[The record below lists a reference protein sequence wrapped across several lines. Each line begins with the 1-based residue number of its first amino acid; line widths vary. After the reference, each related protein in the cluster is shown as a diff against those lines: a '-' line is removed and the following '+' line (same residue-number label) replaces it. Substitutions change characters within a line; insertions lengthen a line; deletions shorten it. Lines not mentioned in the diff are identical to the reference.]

1 MPTIIDSL
9 LVTLGIQDNA
19 TAKIPAITRKLK
31 DVDNENKNISK
42 STKEVNKG
50 LTDMAGSAMKFLAV
64 IGGTAAIKTFIVDL
78 AESNSQLQRLSQNL
92 GVGVSTISAWS
103 QAAEQIGGS
112 ASGVQGTLAMLSKAQ
127 TEFTLTGQSGL
138 IPFLSALG
146 MGTGALTSQK
156 PDQLLLGMAD
166 AFERIVRIKGRA
178 TANNMGQMMGIDQ
191 GTMNLLLTGRKELEL
206 TLRRQK
212 ESNAVTAKQAEEA
225 VKLKKSIEQVKQTF
239 AAFGRDLLQQAA
251 PAIEKILALLLSF
264 GNWVRANQE
273 SVVMFLKLVTVGLG
287 ALALA
292 AMPINLTVLA
302 IIGLAAAIALLWQD
316 YETWKRGGDSLIDWG
331 KWEPGIKFALGAMEA
346 LKNGLVGLYEA
357 YTRWYERVTGHKFSD
372 DFTAGIQAI
381 GNVLGIRGKNLS
393 AKQMQEFFQKLGW
406 TPEQSAGIAA
416 NLMRESQGNT
426 NALGDHGQAVGLA
439 QWHPDRQA
447 TFKRVFGKDLRDAS
461 PEEQMAFVNWE
472 LTQGPERNAGNQL
485 RGAKNAS
492 DASSIVSRLYERPED
507 ASGQASARGA
517 YAQSLMGVAGAGN
530 YTAGLMSYLR
540 NPANA
545 SSDQSRS
552 LQIGEV
558 KVYTAATDAPGIAK
572 DMKQSLEWQ
581 FASQANSGL
590 N

>member
-19 TAKIPAITRKLK
+19 TAKIPAITRKFK

-127 TEFTLTGQSGL
+127 TEFALTGQSGL
-138 IPFLSALG
+138 IPFLSTLG
-146 MGTGALTSQK
+146 MGTEALTSQK

-206 TLRRQK
+206 TLRRQR

-372 DFTAGIQAI
+372 DFAAGIMAI
-381 GNVLGIRGKNLS
+381 GEALGIKDKNSSETKARSVQAHSQAQRVSKMTGIPADIIYAHWAHETGGFTNRGATQLNNL
-393 AKQMQEFFQKLGW
+393 
-406 TPEQSAGIAA
+406 AGINVPGGKGQDYRKFSSFDEFGDYYAKLMRPGGRYSGASSVKTADEFASVLKAGGYYTDSQSNYASGMRAFMGSKSSVNYTA
-416 NLMRESQGNT
+416 NLMN
-426 NALGDHGQAVGLA
+426 
-439 QWHPDRQA
+439 
-447 TFKRVFGKDLRDAS
+447 
-461 PEEQMAFVNWE
+461 
-472 LTQGPERNAGNQL
+472 
-485 RGAKNAS
+485 
-492 DASSIVSRLYERPED
+492 
-507 ASGQASARGA
+507 
-517 YAQSLMGVAGAGN
+517 
-530 YTAGLMSYLR
+530 YLR

-545 SSDQSRS
+545 SSSQSS
-552 LQIGEV
+552 SVQIGEV

-572 DMKQSLEWQ
+572 DMKQSLDYQ
-581 FASQANSGL
+581 FASQANGGL
-590 N
+590 F